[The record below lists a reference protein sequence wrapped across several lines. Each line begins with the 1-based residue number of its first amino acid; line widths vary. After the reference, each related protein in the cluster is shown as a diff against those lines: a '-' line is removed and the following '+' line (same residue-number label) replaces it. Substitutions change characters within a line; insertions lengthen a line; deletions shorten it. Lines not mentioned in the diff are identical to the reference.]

1 MISSNNSGLLFPIF
15 IQPSIKIFM
24 ELLKKMFQFDTL
36 SLIFVALILLGV
48 IPNIFYSS
56 GYLPHIKRK
65 MHYQL
70 HYFAFIFSMLGVVV
84 SANALVF
91 LFFWEVMSLT
101 SWQLILTEV
110 EDTST
115 IKAARFYFIM
125 THFGFVFLLLFF
137 LIVTDGEL
145 DISFVDM
152 KAIATNFTYPTMLF
166 FFLLLGFLSK
176 AGAVPLHVWLPYA
189 HPAAPSPVSAL
200 MSGVMLKVALY
211 GMFRFLFDVLYP
223 WPLEWGIVILS
234 LGALSSLVGVLYA
247 LSEHD
252 IKALLAN
259 HSIENIGIILIGFGM
274 GMIFDTLGF
283 HILSTFSFIA
293 ALFHIF
299 NHMSFKSLLFMSAGA
314 VLHQTHTKNMEK
326 YGGLIKTMPVT
337 ALTFL
342 IAAISISALPPS
354 NGFLSEWMIFQSML
368 SSSHID
374 NISLKLAIP
383 FAIFALAMTG
393 GLAIACF
400 VKAYGITFLGLHRS
414 TNAKHAHEVNFLMK
428 SGMVLMALV
437 VISLMLFT
445 PFYIEW
451 FDKVLLGLG
460 HASVY
465 AKIFPDGMWHMHSV
479 GINGGIVSPLILLL
493 SLFGVTTLMM
503 LAYKVFGVKARVHN
517 AWACGYKTSA
527 KTQYTAT
534 GFAGPI
540 RRFFN
545 WLYKPDEHFIKQT
558 IAGHE
563 TKFSSSHYEVH
574 VKPLFEKIFYESV
587 AYTVNF
593 ISYWV
598 YRLAHF
604 EQTRYAAMI
613 FNIMLTVLFSYRVF
627 SHEFSWA
634 SFVLE
639 FIVMITSIKILI
651 IGDKK

>member
-1 MISSNNSGLLFPIF
+1 MF
-15 IQPSIKIFM
+15 I
-24 ELLKKMFQFDTL
+24 FDTL
-36 SLIFVALILLGV
+36 SLVFVGLILLGA
-48 IPNIFYSS
+48 IPNLFYSS
-56 GYLPHIKRK
+56 GYLPHIERK

-91 LFFWEVMSLT
+91 LFFWELMSLT
-101 SWQLILTEV
+101 SWQLILTEAK
-110 EDTST
+110 EKAT
-115 IKAARFYFIM
+115 ITAARFYFIM
-125 THFGFVFLLLFF
+125 THFGFLFLLLFF
-137 LIVTDGEL
+137 LIVTDGDLEVGF
-145 DISFVDM
+145 DAM
-152 KAIATNFTYPTMLF
+152 KLAASNFAYPTLLF
-166 FFLLLGFLSK
+166 FFLVLGFLSK

-189 HPAAPSPVSAL
+189 HPQAPSPVSAL
-200 MSGVMLKVALY
+200 MSGVMLKVAIY

-223 WPLEWGIVILS
+223 WPLEWGIVILTI
-234 LGALSSLVGVLYA
+234 GALSSLLGVLYA

-274 GMIFDTLGF
+274 GMIFDTLGLQT
-283 HILSTFSFIA
+283 LSTFAFIA
-293 ALFHIF
+293 AIFHTF
-299 NHMSFKSLLFMSAGA
+299 NHMSFKSLLFMGAGS

-326 YGGLIKTMPVT
+326 YGGLIKSMPVT
-337 ALTFL
+337 AFTFL

-374 NISLKLAIP
+374 IIALKLAIP

-428 SGMVLMALV
+428 TGMVLMTFV
-437 VISLMLFT
+437 VLSLMLFT
-445 PFYIEW
+445 PFYMEY
-451 FDKVLLGLG
+451 FDKVMMGFG
-460 HASVY
+460 RASIYVQ
-465 AKIFPDGMWHMHSV
+465 IFPNGIWNMHSV
-479 GINGGIVSPLILLL
+479 GMNGGIVSPLILLL
-493 SLFGVTTLMM
+493 SLVGVTAFML
-503 LAYKVFGVKARVHN
+503 LAYKIFNVKTRIHN
-517 AWACGYKTSA
+517 AWACGYKTSQ

-545 WLYKPDEHFIKQT
+545 WLYKPDEHFSKQT

-563 TKFSSSHYEVH
+563 TKFDDSHYEVH
-574 VKPLFEKIFYESV
+574 VKPLFEKVFYTSV
-587 AYTVNF
+587 AKAVNF
-593 ISYWV
+593 TSYWV

-613 FNIMLTVLFSYRVF
+613 FNIMLVVLFSYRIF
-627 SHEFSWA
+627 AHNFSWA
-634 SFVLE
+634 TFVLE
-639 FIVMITSIKILI
+639 FFVLMISVKILI

>member
-1 MISSNNSGLLFPIF
+1 
-15 IQPSIKIFM
+15 
-24 ELLKKMFQFDTL
+24 MFVFDTL
-36 SLIFVALILLGV
+36 SLVFVTLILLGV
-48 IPNIFYSS
+48 IPNLFYSS
-56 GYLPHIKRK
+56 GYLPHIERK
-65 MHYQL
+65 IHYQL
-70 HYFAFIFSMLGVVV
+70 HYFAFIIAMLGVVV
-84 SANALVF
+84 SANALIF
-91 LFFWEVMSLT
+91 LFFWELMSLT

-110 EDTST
+110 NDKET

-125 THFGFVFLLLFF
+125 THFGFLFLLLFF
-137 LIVTDGEL
+137 LIVTDGDLE
-145 DISFVDM
+145 INFANM
-152 KAIATNFTYPTMLF
+152 KLIASHFAYPTLLF
-166 FFLLLGFLSK
+166 FFILLGFLSK

-189 HPAAPSPVSAL
+189 HPQAPSPVSAL
-200 MSGVMLKVALY
+200 MSGVMLKVAIY

-223 WPLEWGIVILS
+223 WPLEWGIVILT

-274 GMIFDTLGF
+274 GMIFDTLGL
-283 HILSTFSFIA
+283 HTLSTFAFMA
-293 ALFHIF
+293 ALFHTF
-299 NHMSFKSLLFMSAGA
+299 NHMSFKSLLFMGAGA
-314 VLHQTHTKNMEK
+314 VLHQTRTKNMEK
-326 YGGLIKTMPVT
+326 YGGLIKAMPVT

-414 TNAKHAHEVNFLMK
+414 ANAKHAHEVNFLMK
-428 SGMVLMALV
+428 SGMILMTLVLL
-437 VISLMLFT
+437 SLMLFT
-445 PFYIEW
+445 PFYMQW
-451 FDKVLLGLG
+451 FDKVFVGLG
-460 HASVY
+460 RASIY
-465 AKIFPDGMWHMHSV
+465 EKIFPEGIWHMHSV
-479 GINGGIVSPLILLL
+479 GINGGIVSPLILLF
-493 SLFGVTTLMM
+493 SLFGVTALMM
-503 LAYKVFGVKARVHN
+503 FGYKIFGIKTRIHN
-517 AWACGYKTSA
+517 TWTCGYKTSQ

-545 WLYKPDEHFIKQT
+545 WLYKPDELFEKQT

-563 TKFSSSHYEVH
+563 SKFSISHYEVH
-574 VKPLFEKIFYESV
+574 VKPLFEKVFYESV
-587 AYTVNF
+587 AKGVNTM
-593 ISYWV
+593 SYWV

-604 EQTRYAAMI
+604 EQSRYAAMI
-613 FNIMLTVLFSYRVF
+613 FNMMLVVLFSYRIF
-627 SHEFSWA
+627 SHDFSWA
-634 SFVLE
+634 TFVLE
-639 FIVMITSIKILI
+639 FFVMMISVKVLI

>member
-1 MISSNNSGLLFPIF
+1 
-15 IQPSIKIFM
+15 
-24 ELLKKMFQFDTL
+24 MFVFDTL
-36 SLIFVALILLGV
+36 SLVFVALILLGGV
-48 IPNIFYSS
+48 PNLFYSF
-56 GYLPHIKRK
+56 GYLPHIERK

-91 LFFWEVMSLT
+91 LFFWELMSLT

-110 EDTST
+110 KEKST
-115 IKAARFYFIM
+115 INAAKFYFIM
-125 THFGFVFLLLFF
+125 THFGFLFLLLFF
-137 LIVTDGEL
+137 LMVTNGDLEMG
-145 DISFVDM
+145 FTQM
-152 KAIATNFTYPTMLF
+152 KTVASAFTYPTLLF

-200 MSGVMLKVALY
+200 MSGVMLKVAIY
-211 GMFRFLFDVLYP
+211 GLFRFLFDVLYP

-274 GMIFDTLGF
+274 GMIFDTLGLKT
-283 HILSTFSFIA
+283 LSTFSFIA
-293 ALFHIF
+293 ALFHTF
-299 NHMSFKSLLFMSAGA
+299 NHMSFKSLLFMGAGS

-326 YGGLIKTMPVT
+326 YGGLIKAMPVT

-368 SSSHID
+368 GSSHID
-374 NISLKLAIP
+374 NVSLKLAIP
-383 FAIFALAMTG
+383 FAIFSLAMTG

-428 SGMVLMALV
+428 TGMILMAFV
-437 VISLMLFT
+437 VLSLMLFT
-445 PFYIEW
+445 PFYIVW
-451 FDKVLLGLG
+451 FDKVFVGLG
-460 HASVY
+460 SVSIY
-465 AKIFPDGMWHMHSV
+465 TQIFPEGVWHMHSV
-479 GINGGIVSPLILLL
+479 GINGGIVSPLVLLIAL
-493 SLFGVTTLMM
+493 VSVTLLMVFAYNLFGVKT
-503 LAYKVFGVKARVHN
+503 RIHH
-517 AWACGYKTSA
+517 AWACGYKTGA

-540 RRFFN
+540 RRFFS
-545 WLYKPDEHFIKQT
+545 WLYKPNEHFHKQT

-563 TKFSSSHYEVH
+563 TKFSDSSYEVH
-574 VKPLFEKIFYESV
+574 VKPLFESIFYDSV
-587 AYTVNF
+587 AKSVGF

-598 YRLAHF
+598 YRLSHF

-627 SHEFSWA
+627 AHDFSWA
-634 SFVLE
+634 TFVLE
-639 FIVMITSIKILI
+639 FLVMMISIKILI

>member
-1 MISSNNSGLLFPIF
+1 
-15 IQPSIKIFM
+15 
-24 ELLKKMFQFDTL
+24 MFEFDTL
-36 SLIFVALILLGV
+36 SLVFVVLILLGA

-56 GYLPHIKRK
+56 GYLSHIERK
-65 MHYQL
+65 THYQL
-70 HYFAFIFSMLGVVV
+70 HYFAFIFSMLGVVI

-91 LFFWEVMSLT
+91 LFFWELMSLT

-110 EDTST
+110 KEKST
-115 IKAARFYFIM
+115 IKAARFYFLM

-137 LIVTDGEL
+137 LIVTDGNL
-145 DISFVDM
+145 DIGFVDM
-152 KAIATNFTYPTMLF
+152 KLIASHFAYPTILF

-189 HPAAPSPVSAL
+189 HPEAPSPVSAL
-200 MSGVMLKVALY
+200 MSGVMLKVAIY

-223 WPLEWGIVILS
+223 WPLEWGITILT

-274 GMIFDTLGF
+274 GMIFDTLGL

-293 ALFHIF
+293 ALFHTF

-326 YGGLIKTMPVT
+326 YGGLIKAMPVT

-374 NISLKLAIP
+374 NTSLKLAIP

-428 SGMVLMALV
+428 SGMVLMAFI

-451 FDKVLLGLG
+451 FDKALVGLG
-460 HASVY
+460 RASVY
-465 AKIFPDGMWHMHSV
+465 AKIFPEGIWHMHSL

-493 SLFGVTTLMM
+493 SLLGVTTLMM
-503 LAYKVFGVKARVHN
+503 LAYKVFGVKTRVYN
-517 AWACGYKTSA
+517 SWACGYKTSP

-545 WLYKPDEHFIKQT
+545 WLYKPNEHFIKQT

-574 VKPLFEKIFYESV
+574 VKPLFEKVFYESV
-587 AYTVNF
+587 ANAVNF

-613 FNIMLTVLFSYRVF
+613 FNIMLMVLFSYRVF
-627 SHEFSWA
+627 SDEFSWA
-634 SFVLE
+634 TFVLE
-639 FIVMITSIKILI
+639 FIVMMISVKILI

>member
-1 MISSNNSGLLFPIF
+1 
-15 IQPSIKIFM
+15 
-24 ELLKKMFQFDTL
+24 MFVFDTL
-36 SLIFVALILLGV
+36 SLVFVALILLGAV
-48 IPNIFYSS
+48 PNIFYSS
-56 GYLPHIKRK
+56 GYLPHIERK
-65 MHYQL
+65 AHYQL
-70 HYFAFIFSMLGVVV
+70 HYFAFIISMLGVVV

-91 LFFWEVMSLT
+91 LFFWELMSLT
-101 SWQLILTEV
+101 SWQLILTETK
-110 EDTST
+110 EKAT

-125 THFGFVFLLLFF
+125 THFGFLFLLLFF
-137 LIVTDGEL
+137 LIVTDGDLEM
-145 DISFVDM
+145 SFASM
-152 KAIATNFTYPTMLF
+152 KLIASHFAYPTLLF
-166 FFLLLGFLSK
+166 FFLVLGFLSK

-189 HPAAPSPVSAL
+189 HPQAPSPVSAL
-200 MSGVMLKVALY
+200 MSGVMLKVAIY

-223 WPLEWGIVILS
+223 WPLEWGIVILTI
-234 LGALSSLVGVLYA
+234 GALSSLVGVLYA

-274 GMIFDTLGF
+274 GMIFDTLGL
-283 HILSTFSFIA
+283 HTLSTFAFIA
-293 ALFHIF
+293 ALFHTF
-299 NHMSFKSLLFMSAGA
+299 NHMSFKSLLFMGAGS

-326 YGGLIKTMPVT
+326 YGGLIKTMPIT

-342 IAAISISALPPS
+342 IAAVSISALPPS

-428 SGMVLMALV
+428 SGMILMTFVVL
-437 VISLMLFT
+437 SLMLFT
-445 PFYIEW
+445 PYYMEY
-451 FDKVLLGLG
+451 FDKVFVGLG
-460 HASVY
+460 RASIY
-465 AKIFPDGMWHMHSV
+465 ADIFPEGIWHMHSV
-479 GINGGIVSPLILLL
+479 GMNGGIVSPLILLF
-493 SLFGVTTLMM
+493 SLVGVTAFMM
-503 LAYKVFGVKARVHN
+503 FAYKVFGVKTRLHN
-517 AWACGYKTSA
+517 SWACGYKTSQ
-527 KTQYTAT
+527 KTQYSAT

-540 RRFFN
+540 RRFFT
-545 WLYKPDEHFIKQT
+545 WLYKPDEHFEKQT

-563 TKFSSSHYEVH
+563 TKFDASHYEVH
-574 VKPLFEKIFYESV
+574 VKPLFEKIFYINV
-587 AYTVNF
+587 AKAVNY

-598 YRLAHF
+598 YRLSHF

-613 FNIMLTVLFSYRVF
+613 FNIMLVVLFSYRIF

-634 SFVLE
+634 TFVLE
-639 FIVMITSIKILI
+639 FFVMMISVKILI